1 MPSTQ
6 ARQQLVR
13 TAKTIVV
20 KLGTNVLADEKGL
33 LDRRRVH
40 NLAGQIAQLHRRG
53 LRVTVVSSGAIGAGT
68 GVMGLAHRPRELPM
82 LQATASVGQPVL
94 MRFFEE
100 GFRRHGL
107 HAAQILLTRTDFEN
121 RIRYLNIRNT
131 IAALHEL
138 SAIPII
144 NENDTVAVDEIRYG
158 DNDMI
163 AALTANLIRADLLAI
178 LSVVEGLIGPDG
190 QRVDAVER
198 IDREVVA
205 MVGAHK
211 SALGSGG
218 MATKLQAIRRVTEAG
233 DYAVIADGRT
243 PRVLTRL
250 LAGEKVGT
258 LFMPA
263 PNKLSARKRWIGWT
277 VLPRGTITVD
287 DGAAKAL
294 RRGGK
299 SLLAIGVTA
308 VEGQFLHG
316 DVVRIRD
323 SAGLEFARGLTNY
336 TSAEVDRI
344 RGLRS
349 SQFAAVL
356 GSKPYDEVVH
366 RDNLVIT
373 AAMKDGG

>member
-1 MPSTQ
+1 
-6 ARQQLVR
+6 
-13 TAKTIVV
+13 
-20 KLGTNVLADEKGL
+20 
-33 LDRRRVH
+33 
-40 NLAGQIAQLHRRG
+40 
-53 LRVTVVSSGAIGAGT
+53 
-68 GVMGLAHRPRELPM
+68 
-82 LQATASVGQPVL
+82 
-94 MRFFEE
+94 
-100 GFRRHGL
+100 
-107 HAAQILLTRTDFEN
+107 
-121 RIRYLNIRNT
+121 
-131 IAALHEL
+131 
-138 SAIPII
+138 
-144 NENDTVAVDEIRYG
+144 
-158 DNDMI
+158 
-163 AALTANLIRADLLAI
+163 
-178 LSVVEGLIGPDG
+178 
-190 QRVDAVER
+190 
-198 IDREVVA
+198 
-205 MVGAHK
+205 
-211 SALGSGG
+211 
-218 MATKLQAIRRVTEAG
+218 
-233 DYAVIADGRT
+233 
-243 PRVLTRL
+243 L